1 VTSGA
6 SLPGPPPRPP
16 ADLDR
21 RALPLYEV
29 RAGTV
34 LYRMHRR
41 RLGALFFGP
50 RTDLNDRGRWDAPD
64 DSFGICYLAEAAHT
78 AFAETMLRELD
89 RDQVSEVGDLAPRS
103 LARLV
108 VEQPLRLAR
117 MHGAGLR
124 RMKATAAVVQG
135 PYEIT
140 WEWSRAI
147 HGHPEGV
154 AGISYRAR
162 HDDDGLSIALFQREE
177 SALRSLDSTP
187 LLDPSLAADLGAWLD
202 RYDIGLS
209 P

>member
-1 VTSGA
+1 LSIGA
-6 SLPGPPPRPP
+6 SPPGPPQPP
-16 ADLDR
+16 ADLGR
-21 RALPLYEV
+21 HTLPVHEIPAGAL
-29 RAGTV
+29 

-50 RTDLNDRGRWDAPD
+50 RTDPNDRGRWDAPD
-64 DSFGICYLAEAAHT
+64 DSFGVCYLAEEAHT
-78 AFAETMLRELD
+78 AFAETMLRELE
-89 RDQVSEVGDLAPRS
+89 RDEVSETGDLAPRN

-108 VEQPLRLAR
+108 VERPLRLAR

-124 RMKATAAVVQG
+124 RIKATAAVVQD

-140 WEWSRAI
+140 WAWSHAI
-147 HGHPEGV
+147 HAHPECL

-162 HDDDGLSIALFQREE
+162 HDDDGLALALFQRDET
-177 SALRSLDSTP
+177 ALRLLDSTP
-187 LLDPSLAADLGAWLD
+187 LLDPSLATDLGAWLD